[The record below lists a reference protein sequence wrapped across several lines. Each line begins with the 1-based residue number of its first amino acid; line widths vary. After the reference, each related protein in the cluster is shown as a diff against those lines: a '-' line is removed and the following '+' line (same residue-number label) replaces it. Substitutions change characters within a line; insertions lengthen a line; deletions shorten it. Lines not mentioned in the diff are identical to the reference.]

1 MSLQSTS
8 TVAESLIQTYTL
20 GVVSYLNARPL
31 YEFLT
36 DREDVV
42 LRPAVPAALGAM
54 LTAGECD
61 AALLPVVDYWRS
73 RESLGLVSDGCIG
86 SDGETMTV
94 RVFSRRPAG
103 EIRRLHVDG
112 ESHTSV
118 ILARL
123 IWRELYRQDLEL
135 IPMSGEPDPIEA
147 VLLIGDK
154 VVNAAPAGY
163 GFEVDLGAAWKYMTG
178 LPFVFAAWCGARDR
192 DFSALAVE
200 LSAARDRGE
209 ADARRIAVEAAPV
222 HGWPEET
229 AIRYLSKTLQ
239 YRLTD
244 AMRAG
249 MDRFFAMAAK
259 AGLLP

>member
-1 MSLQSTS
+1 MSLQSAPAAT
-8 TVAESLIQTYTL
+8 ESPTQTNTL

-36 DREDVV
+36 GREDVL

-54 LTAGECD
+54 LAAGECD
-61 AALLPVVDYWRS
+61 VALLPVVDYWRS
-73 RESLGLVSDGCIG
+73 RESLELVSDGCIG

-94 RVFSRRPAG
+94 RVFSQRPAE

-123 IWRELYRQDLEL
+123 IWRALYSQDLEL
-135 IPMSGEPDPIEA
+135 VPMSGGPDPIEA

-154 VVNAAPAGY
+154 VVNDAPAGY
-163 GFEVDLGAAWKYMTG
+163 GFEVDLGAAWKYVTG
-178 LPFVFAAWCGARDR
+178 LPFVFAAWCGPRDR
-192 DFSALAVE
+192 DYSALAAE

-209 ADARRIAVEAAPV
+209 ADARRIAIEAAPV

-229 AIRYLSKTLQ
+229 AIRYLSKTLK

-244 AMRAG
+244 TMRSG
-249 MDRFFAMAAK
+249 MDRFFTMAAE